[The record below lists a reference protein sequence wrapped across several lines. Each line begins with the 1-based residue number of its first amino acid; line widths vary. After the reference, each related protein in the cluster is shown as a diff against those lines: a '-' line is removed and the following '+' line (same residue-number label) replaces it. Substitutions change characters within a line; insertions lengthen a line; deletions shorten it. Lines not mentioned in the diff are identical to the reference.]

1 MGFPRV
7 TAICH
12 KLRLILTRFFN
23 LFLVITIGGSVSRFW
38 YTLYEG
44 SREPAKLS
52 SKLATAVKDQGTFY
66 TNFILL
72 QAVGLLPFRLLEF
85 GSVSLYPIM
94 RMGSKTPR
102 DFAELIQPP
111 LFQYGF
117 FLPSAIL
124 IFILCLVY
132 SILPAGYMILFFG
145 LIYFAIGYYTYKY
158 QLLYAMDHPQ
168 HSTGGAWPMIC
179 HRIMLGMGMFSHHN
193 WLQVDLS
200 MVYQD
205 IMVYTSCANYY
216 LGVFQFVMASLIA
229 LENGVI
235 AAILVIPSI
244 PFTIWYSKC

>member
-1 MGFPRV
+1 MF
-7 TAICH
+7 
-12 KLRLILTRFFN
+12 
-23 LFLVITIGGSVSRFW
+23 TIGGSASKFW
-38 YTLYEG
+38 SALYVG
-44 SREPAKLS
+44 SRDPAELS
-52 SKLATAVKDQGTFY
+52 YQLAIAVKSLGTFY

-94 RMGSKTPR
+94 RIGSKTPR

-111 LFQYGF
+111 IFQYGF

-145 LIYFAIGYYTYKY
+145 LIYFATGYYTYKY

-179 HRIMLGMGMFSHHN
+179 YRIMVGMGMFSITGSFGRSCN
-193 WLQVDLS
+193 DLS
-200 MVYQD
+200 KYD
-205 IMVYTSCANYY
+205 I
-216 LGVFQFVMASLIA
+216 
-229 LENGVI
+229 
-235 AAILVIPSI
+235 
-244 PFTIWYSKC
+244 